1 MLDAHEHRYL
11 YRCSRY
17 TAVPVPIDQL
27 KPHPRN
33 YREHPADQL
42 VQIEQSLKEHGFY
55 RNVVAASDLT
65 ILAGHGVV
73 EAARRLGMA
82 TVPVIQLPLAP
93 NDPKAIKILIG
104 DNELGHLGERNDR
117 LLADLLLDI
126 QKLDVDGL
134 LGTGYDEMMLAN
146 LLFVTRPDSEVADFD
161 EAAEWAGMP
170 EHVPQASGPKL
181 VLTFETIEARTAF
194 CRGLG
199 LPASKAATFDSW
211 YPPKDRQDLAGFKV
225 VEESGTLEPEPQA
238 MADAA

>member
-1 MLDAHEHRYL
+1 M
-11 YRCSRY
+11 STTTY
-17 TAVPVPIDQL
+17 TAVPIPIDQL

-55 RNVVAASDLT
+55 RNVVTASDLT

-82 TVPVIQLPLAP
+82 TVPVIQLPIGP
-93 NDPKAIKILIG
+93 EDSKAIKILIG

-117 LLADLLLDI
+117 LLADLLKEVQAI
-126 QKLDVDGL
+126 DVDGL

-146 LLFVTRPDSEVADFD
+146 LLFVTRPESEVADFD

-181 VLTFETIEARTAF
+181 VLTFETMEARDAF
-194 CRGLG
+194 CRKLN
-199 LPASKAATFDSW
+199 LPISKAQTAGSW
-211 YPPKDRQDLAGFKV
+211 YPPKDRQDQAGFKV
-225 VEESGTLEPEPQA
+225 VEEDGTLESKAQA